1 MEHHRSGGS
10 PFRNGVPRYLLV
22 REFLN
27 ARVSETKL
35 LCHSLKRKL
44 GEDLFGSSAVSG
56 KSRRR
61 ATSPRSWKFWQRD
74 ERKRKR
80 KGGNEDENE
89 KERLPREKRRKE
101 TRKES
106 WRKERGKLATHE
118 WLAKRCAHFSLLLS
132 ILRLDFIFRSLSL
145 ALRSMPMK
153 NKHAPSQSEMN
164 TMATRDL
171 VT

>member
-1 MEHHRSGGS
+1 MEMEQHPGGS
-10 PFRNGVPRYLLV
+10 TPNVVPRYLLV

-27 ARVSETKL
+27 SRVSETKL
-35 LCHSLKRKL
+35 LCTSLKRKL
-44 GEDLFGSSAVSG
+44 GEDIFGSSAVDG

-61 ATSPRSWKFWQRD
+61 ATSPRNWKFWQRD

-80 KGGNEDENE
+80 KGNEDENE
-89 KERLPREKRRKE
+89 EERLPREKRRKE